1 MSDFQLVIDGRDF
14 FFSGKHGTNIATG
27 LPVREFCEVDSDGNE
42 TGYRVWVDNDGNQYP
57 E

>member
-42 TGYRVWVDNDGNQYP
+42 TGCRVWVDNDGNQYP